1 MANTVLTNRIEAAG
15 LNLVVLTGVAV
26 TTTSGTLSTVTG
38 ENDCE
43 GFTVAK
49 TASEVGRYTATI
61 SEKYRAIQ
69 YAHCVVEGAADAAAA
84 AAKGQVCYLRGV
96 SASGKEAFFQMCTPS
111 LAAGASVDV
120 EVEDAAKLRFIIVA
134 STGSV

>member
-1 MANTVLTNRIEAAG
+1 MANTVLTSRVDAAG
-15 LNLVVLTGVAV
+15 LNLVLLTGVAV
-26 TTTSGTLSTVTG
+26 TTTSGTLSTTTG

-49 TASEVGRYTATI
+49 TGSETGRYTATI

-84 AAKGQVCYLRGV
+84 AAKGQVCYLRNV
-96 SASGKEAFFQMCTPS
+96 SASGKTADFQICTPS
-111 LAAGASVDV
+111 LAAGTSVDV
-120 EVEDAAKLRFIIVA
+120 EVEDGAKLRFFIVA
-134 STGSV
+134 STGNV